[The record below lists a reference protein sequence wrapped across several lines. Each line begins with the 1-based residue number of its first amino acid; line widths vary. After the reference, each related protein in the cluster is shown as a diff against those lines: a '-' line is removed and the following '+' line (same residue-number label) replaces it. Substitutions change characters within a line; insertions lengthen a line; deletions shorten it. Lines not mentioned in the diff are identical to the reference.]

1 MPYLTQTLERPVVET
16 TNATPSHQPSQEN
29 LIQSMSVLELEKNC
43 LQEMGRYWHG
53 EKVSGQ
59 YGLALFYRAMGQ
71 RDAQAWEAL
80 QRCFI
85 GLVRSWFYRHAKWE
99 LALTLDTEE
108 NYIAQAFTRLWY
120 ASMKNPDLRFAT
132 LGAALDYL
140 RASLNAV
147 IIDTLRI
154 YARAKEVPLPDPGS
168 PGEPLVEDMTEGG
181 EVWDIICS
189 MITNER
195 EKRVAYLYF
204 FCGLK
209 VREIL
214 QFCPQEFRDAQEL
227 YALRRNLFKRLMRN
241 ADQIRWRLGESD
253 C

>member
-1 MPYLTQTLERPVVET
+1 MTHTLEKVTVET
-16 TNATPSHQPSQEN
+16 TGIACSRLSSQEN
-29 LIQSMSVLELEKNC
+29 MIHMMSLQELEDGC
-43 LQEMGRYWHG
+43 LQEMGRYWRG
-53 EKVSGQ
+53 ERASGQ
-59 YGLALFYRAMGQ
+59 YGLALFYRAMVQ

-80 QRCFI
+80 QRCFV

-120 ASMKNPDLRFAT
+120 ASTKNPNLQFAT

-154 YARAKEVPLPDPGS
+154 YARSKEVPLPDPGS
-168 PGEPLVEDMTEGG
+168 PGEPLVEDMEERG
-181 EVWDIICS
+181 EVWEIICS

-214 QFCPQEFRDAQEL
+214 QFCPQEFNDAQEL

-241 ADQIRWRLGESD
+241 ADQIRWRLGEN
-253 C
+253 

>member
-1 MPYLTQTLERPVVET
+1 MPNMMQTLEKVAVET
-16 TNATPSHQPSQEN
+16 TDIAYSLLLSQEESIN
-29 LIQSMSVLELEKNC
+29 ILSLPELESSC
-43 LQEMGRYWHG
+43 LQEMNRYWRG
-53 EKVSGQ
+53 DKVSGR
-59 YGLALFYRAMGQ
+59 YGLALFYRAMVTY
-71 RDAQAWEAL
+71 DAQAWEAL
-80 QRCFI
+80 QHCFV

-99 LALTLDTEE
+99 LALALDTEE

-120 ASMKNPDLRFAT
+120 ASRKNPNLQFTT

-154 YARAKEVPLPDPGS
+154 YARPKEMPLPDPGS
-168 PGEPLVEDMTEGG
+168 PGEPVVENIE
-181 EVWDIICS
+181 ESSELWKIICS
-189 MITNER
+189 IITNER

-227 YALRRNLFKRLMRN
+227 YALRRNLFKRLLRN

-253 C
+253 E